1 VTPPA
6 FPGNLPS
13 CFFGLTCFTIVTYDS
28 IEKFDGRNDFTL
40 WRVRMKALLVQ
51 QWLSKALRGK
61 HALPKSLSEDEKE

>member
-1 VTPPA
+1 MATK
-6 FPGNLPS
+6 F
-13 CFFGLTCFTIVTYDS
+13 D
-28 IEKFDGRNDFTL
+28 IEKFDGRNDFNL